1 MITDLSLN
9 PITLGIIDQE
19 VFRVVRT
26 LDVGEK
32 RLSLFTVSHDT
43 KLKKVDLFHTVLALT
58 IAKGYQ

>member
-9 PITLGIIDQE
+9 PITLGLIDQE

-43 KLKKVDLFHTVLALT
+43 KLKKS
-58 IAKGYQ
+58 